1 MSTATTTTLS
11 FTPSQTETLVRKE
24 IEEVGINGVSK
35 VLGTDAMNFIA
46 PEDPDHG
53 TGSTEFLFGDGE
65 NEILVNDLIG
75 RMSDP
80 YTELTELLGTDL
92 FIKD

>member
-1 MSTATTTTLS
+1 
-11 FTPSQTETLVRKE
+11 
-24 IEEVGINGVSK
+24 
-35 VLGTDAMNFIA
+35 MNFIA

-80 YTELTELLGTDL
+80 YTELTELLGTDS

>member
-1 MSTATTTTLS
+1 MSTATMTTLS

-24 IEEVGINGVSK
+24 IEEVGIDGVSK

-46 PEDPDHG
+46 PDNT
-53 TGSTEFLFGDGE
+53 TGSIEFLFGDGE

-80 YTELTELLGTDL
+80 YTELTELLGTDS

>member
-1 MSTATTTTLS
+1 MSTATTTALS

-24 IEEVGINGVSK
+24 VEEVGIDGLSK
-35 VLGTDAMNFIA
+35 VLGTDAMNFIVT
-46 PEDPDHG
+46 EDPDHG
-53 TGSTEFLFGDGE
+53 TGGTEFLFGDGE

-80 YTELTELLGTDL
+80 YTELTGLLGTDS

>member
-1 MSTATTTTLS
+1 MSTATTTALS
-11 FTPSQTETLVRKE
+11 FTPNQTETLVRKE
-24 IEEVGINGVSK
+24 IEEVGINGLSK
-35 VLGTDAMNFIA
+35 VLGTDAMNFIS
-46 PEDPDHG
+46 PEDPDNT

-80 YTELTELLGTDL
+80 YTELTGLLGTDS

>member
-1 MSTATTTTLS
+1 MSTATMTTLS
-11 FTPSQTETLVRKE
+11 FTTSQTETLVRKE
-24 IEEVGINGVSK
+24 IEEVGINGLSK

-46 PEDPDHG
+46 PEDPDNT

-80 YTELTELLGTDL
+80 YTELTGLLGTDS

>member
-24 IEEVGINGVSK
+24 VEEVGINGVSK
-35 VLGTDAMNFIA
+35 VLGTDAANFIVT
-46 PEDPDHG
+46 EDPDNT

-80 YTELTELLGTDL
+80 YTELTELLGTDS